1 MRNDTPN
8 PFNAL
13 RFVTSANDAGGYPS
27 GAAREVAFAGRSNA
41 GKSSAINAI
50 AGRRALA
57 HVSRTPGRTRLINF
71 FTLGADDACAPRIV
85 DLPGYGFAAVNRKT
99 KEHWEDFLASYVAE
113 RDNLVGVVMVSDAR
127 HALAD
132 ADRNML
138 HFLETHHRPA
148 LVLLTKSDK
157 LSRSEAARVL
167 ARVRAE
173 LAPNRHVRVELFS
186 ATSGTGVETARGAI
200 AAWLTE

>member
-1 MRNDTPN
+1 MRNDKPN

-13 RFVTSANDAGGYPS
+13 RFVTSANDPGGYPP
-27 GAAREVAFAGRSNA
+27 GAAREVAFVGRSNA

-71 FTLGADDACAPRIV
+71 FALGEDDARAARLV
-85 DLPGYGFAAVNRKT
+85 DLPGYGFAQVKRQT
-99 KEHWEDFLASYVAE
+99 REHWEDFLAAYVALRE
-113 RDNLVGVVMVSDAR
+113 NLVGVVMVSDAR

-138 HFLETHHRPA
+138 HFLETHHRPV

-157 LSRSEAARVL
+157 LSRSDSAKAL
-167 ARVRAE
+167 DRVRAE
-173 LAPNRHVRVELFS
+173 LITNRHVRVELFS
-186 ATSGTGVETARGAI
+186 ATAGTGVETARGAI
-200 AAWLTE
+200 AAWVEV